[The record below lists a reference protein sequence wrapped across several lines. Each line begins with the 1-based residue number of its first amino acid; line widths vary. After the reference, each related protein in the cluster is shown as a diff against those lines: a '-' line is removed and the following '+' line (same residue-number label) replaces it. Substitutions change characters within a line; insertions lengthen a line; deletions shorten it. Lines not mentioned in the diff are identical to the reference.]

1 MNNAFE
7 KEEKYKLYRTV
18 REILHPTISKKNI
31 SDYKIIVDDNLLPLR
46 IFYPQKVSNMN
57 KVTIYI
63 HGDILLTNCKAK
75 YAEISNK
82 IALNTD
88 NLVISID
95 AEELNNVTNKKY
107 INKMYETTKYLIE
120 ELYKLNITNIKLLGD
135 STGSTTILNFKDKLK
150 IDNLNLKTIL
160 FYPVLSSKYI
170 TKKTKMNKDIYKE
183 SLIII
188 GTQDE
193 YFEEIKN
200 YTNNVVEIP
209 NMKHGFLK
217 VQNETVKKIYI
228 EAIKDFIKE

>member
-1 MNNAFE
+1 
-7 KEEKYKLYRTV
+7 
-18 REILHPTISKKNI
+18 
-31 SDYKIIVDDNLLPLR
+31 
-46 IFYPQKVSNMN
+46 
-57 KVTIYI
+57 
-63 HGDILLTNCKAK
+63 
-75 YAEISNK
+75 
-82 IALNTD
+82 
-88 NLVISID
+88 
-95 AEELNNVTNKKY
+95 
-107 INKMYETTKYLIE
+107 MYETTKYLIE

-217 VQNETVKKIYI
+217 IQNETVKKIYI
-228 EAIKDFIKE
+228 EAIKDFVKE